1 VGGLASVQDID
12 TVHVLEDQLL
22 SKRTEMSNAASS
34 ESGMGEEGRVELA
47 ALIIALVALVGTV
60 AQVLQQYSAS
70 AVGYSNCGESVM
82 GKWHESKKRKFRPK
96 ELRFEVQFESPVF
109 FVCAASNDKGPIK
122 NEKIHFVDGTTKSLG
137 LTRAL
142 LPKDEQKQQE
152 SLLERRVQTA
162 DNERASWVI
171 LLSHLQSMEKES
183 QEWQQNHYQK
193 GAPQSQPLPTFES
206 RTLAVAMQA
215 KQRSWDTMPAGVR
228 KPYATTTIC
237 HLIEIAAMMG
247 IYWKEFDRSRE
258 RYRAEGN
265 GYILM
270 GTNVPEL
277 GVLFTLQICGQNKFQ
292 ENRVIPVDEVKE
304 LCCGFVSTL
313 FREDMDTRRVEFPNE
328 DPKDLSFLKLGT
340 MDEIAETMVRIECN
354 TDTANYFRSSDAEHR
369 HLFAGM

>member
-1 VGGLASVQDID
+1 
-12 TVHVLEDQLL
+12 
-22 SKRTEMSNAASS
+22 
-34 ESGMGEEGRVELA
+34 
-47 ALIIALVALVGTV
+47 
-60 AQVLQQYSAS
+60 
-70 AVGYSNCGESVM
+70 
-82 GKWHESKKRKFRPK
+82 
-96 ELRFEVQFESPVF
+96 
-109 FVCAASNDKGPIK
+109 
-122 NEKIHFVDGTTKSLG
+122 
-137 LTRAL
+137 
-142 LPKDEQKQQE
+142 
-152 SLLERRVQTA
+152 
-162 DNERASWVI
+162 
-171 LLSHLQSMEKES
+171 
-183 QEWQQNHYQK
+183 
-193 GAPQSQPLPTFES
+193 
-206 RTLAVAMQA
+206 
-215 KQRSWDTMPAGVR
+215 MPAGVR

-277 GVLFTLQICGQNKFQ
+277 GVLFTLQICGQNRFQ

-313 FREDMDTRRVEFPNE
+313 FREDKDTRRVEFPNE

-369 HLFAGM
+369 HLFAGMSSAASVGNLTLTVPEHDSPLRAPRHARKDPAHP